1 LPSFTVAAG
10 RGKVRLDSSGA
21 AHAPF
26 TVTNTGA
33 QTLKGRLIPRPSE
46 PAKAEWFSIVGESVR
61 DFPPNAPAQVVVELR
76 IPLDAP
82 SGSYSF
88 RLDAVSQVDPDEDF
102 TQGPSVAFQLPL
114 PPPKKPFPWWIVA
127 VAGGVLLLIVL
138 IVIAVV
144 VN

>member
-1 LPSFTVAAG
+1 LPSFTVTAG

-26 TVTNTGA
+26 TVTNSSA

-61 DFPPNAPAQVVVELR
+61 GFAPNAPAQVVVELR
-76 IPLDAP
+76 VPLDAAP
-82 SGSYSF
+82 GSYSF